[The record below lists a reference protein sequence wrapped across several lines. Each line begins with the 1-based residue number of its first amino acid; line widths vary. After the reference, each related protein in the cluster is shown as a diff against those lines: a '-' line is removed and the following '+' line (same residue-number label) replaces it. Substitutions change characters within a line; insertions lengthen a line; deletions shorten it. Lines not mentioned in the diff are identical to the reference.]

1 MTKTRT
7 TVEGAKGEA
16 GPSPQQRLEAIR
28 QAQAEEGQA
37 MHDAAREAAKAEKAK
52 LNRLTCRTDAPAWYA
67 TQVGRTVEL
76 RRTGTDEVL
85 ATVHP
90 PAAWGD
96 DWNWNLIDGGV
107 LVEPAGKDEVAT
119 KDACPKCGE
128 RNVDKLVWQDDG
140 ETVRCTTCGKQY
152 TPPAK

>member
-1 MTKTRT
+1 MKTT
-7 TVEGAKGEA
+7 QKTVEGAKGEA
-16 GPSPQQRLEAIR
+16 RLNPQQRLEGIR

-37 MHDAAREAAKAEKAK
+37 MHDAASEAAKAEKAK
-52 LNRLTCRTDAPAWYA
+52 MNRLTCRTDAPAWYA

-96 DWNWNLIDGGV
+96 NWDWNLIDGGV
-107 LVEPAGKDEVAT
+107 MVE
-119 KDACPKCGE
+119 
-128 RNVDKLVWQDDG
+128 R
-140 ETVRCTTCGKQY
+140 TTR
-152 TPPAK
+152 

>member
-1 MTKTRT
+1 MKTTRM

-16 GPSPQQRLEAIR
+16 RLNPQQRLEAIR

-37 MHDAAREAAKAEKAK
+37 LHNAAREAAKAEKAK

-67 TQVGRTVEL
+67 TQVGRKVEL

-85 ATVHP
+85 ATVRP

-96 DWNWNLIDGGV
+96 KWAWNLTDGGV
-107 LVEPAGKDEVAT
+107 FVERTA
-119 KDACPKCGE
+119 
-128 RNVDKLVWQDDG
+128 R
-140 ETVRCTTCGKQY
+140 
-152 TPPAK
+152 

>member
-16 GPSPQQRLEAIR
+16 GLSPQQRLKAIR

-37 MHDAAREAAKAEKAK
+37 MHDAARDAAKAEKARE
-52 LNRLTCRTDAPAWYA
+52 RLVCRTDAPAWYA

-90 PAAWGD
+90 PAAWGNA
-96 DWNWNLIDGGV
+96 WGWNLIDGGV
-107 LVEPAGKDEVAT
+107 LVEHTGRPGTGPLAVSGSGRGADV
-119 KDACPKCGE
+119 G
-128 RNVDKLVWQDDG
+128 
-140 ETVRCTTCGKQY
+140 
-152 TPPAK
+152 

>member
-37 MHDAAREAAKAEKAK
+37 LHNAAREAAKAEKAK

-67 TQVGRTVEL
+67 AQAGRKVEL

-96 DWNWNLIDGGV
+96 NWDWSLIDGGV
-107 LVEPAGKDEVAT
+107 AVE
-119 KDACPKCGE
+119 
-128 RNVDKLVWQDDG
+128 R
-140 ETVRCTTCGKQY
+140 TTR
-152 TPPAK
+152 

>member
-1 MTKTRT
+1 LLPGRKHALIHVVRRTRNAKENQMKTTRM
-7 TVEGAKGEA
+7 TVEARLN
-16 GPSPQQRLEAIR
+16 PQQRLEAIR

-37 MHDAAREAAKAEKAK
+37 LHNAARETAKAEKAK
-52 LNRLTCRTDAPAWYA
+52 MNRLTCRTDAPAWYA

-96 DWNWNLIDGGV
+96 DWDWNLIDGGV
-107 LVEPAGKDEVAT
+107 AVE
-119 KDACPKCGE
+119 
-128 RNVDKLVWQDDG
+128 R
-140 ETVRCTTCGKQY
+140 TTR
-152 TPPAK
+152 

>member
-1 MTKTRT
+1 MKTT
-7 TVEGAKGEA
+7 QMTVEGTRGEA
-16 GPSPQQRLEAIR
+16 RLNPQQRLEAIR

-37 MHDAAREAAKAEKAK
+37 LHNATREAAKAEKVN

-96 DWNWNLIDGGV
+96 TWDWSLIDGGV
-107 LVEPAGKDEVAT
+107 AVE
-119 KDACPKCGE
+119 
-128 RNVDKLVWQDDG
+128 R
-140 ETVRCTTCGKQY
+140 TTR
-152 TPPAK
+152 